1 MPGVMLAIRDVMGRQ
16 ELVLGLEVLL
26 GIE

>member
-1 MPGVMLAIRDVMGRQ
+1 VMLAIRDVMGRDD
-16 ELVLGLEVLL
+16 LVLGLEALL